1 MAYPGASGKPNTD
14 PKAPVMH
21 SKIAQADQAL
31 LMASDYPPGSDK
43 SSQGNN
49 FSVFID
55 CSSNG
60 ELEELFTA
68 LSQDGKVTIPPSD
81 MPFGR
86 FGMCDDSFGISWIL
100 NCAKA
105 G

>member
-1 MAYPGASGKPNTD
+1 
-14 PKAPVMH
+14 
-21 SKIAQADQAL
+21 
-31 LMASDYPPGSDK
+31 MASDYPPGLDT
-43 SSQGNN
+43 SSQRNN

-60 ELEELFTA
+60 ELEEVFTA

-81 MPFGR
+81 MPSGR
-86 FGMCDDSFGISWIL
+86 FGMCDDSFGISRIL